1 MTTPDEQ
8 KTMDSTIA
16 RVRDL
21 RNQIAFLK
29 NKYANDPVDN
39 NTTPAAIDS
48 LQNELNGIPN
58 SGNW

>member
-1 MTTPDEQ
+1 MPTPEEQ
-8 KTMDSTIA
+8 NAMDATIA
-16 RVRDL
+16 RTREL

-29 NKYANDPVDN
+29 NKYANDPVNN